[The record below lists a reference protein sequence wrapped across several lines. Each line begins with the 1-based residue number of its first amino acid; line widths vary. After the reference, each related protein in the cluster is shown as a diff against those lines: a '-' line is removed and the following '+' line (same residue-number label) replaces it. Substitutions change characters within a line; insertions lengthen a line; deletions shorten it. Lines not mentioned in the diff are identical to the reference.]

1 MIDSTNFH
9 LQTKGCFSKCNTP
22 ESQPDYISLDRT
34 GNVSSRY
41 WYTKNGV
48 VRSSNHWGRVASCVW
63 TLKGFSTRINEC
75 EFCIETSGYISFL
88 DLEKST
94 NEFQNIVD
102 EEYRGLNEL
111 AKLSKDEYPTYLEL
125 KKTKEGKLLTS
136 IFNSK
141 IKNLFNL

>member
-22 ESQPDYISLDRT
+22 DSQPDYIS
-34 GNVSSRY
+34 
-41 WYTKNGV
+41 
-48 VRSSNHWGRVASCVW
+48 
-63 TLKGFSTRINEC
+63 FS
-75 EFCIETSGYISFL
+75 

-111 AKLSKDEYPTYLEL
+111 AKLSKEEYPTYLEL
-125 KKTKEGKLLTS
+125 RKTKEGKLLTS
-136 IFNSK
+136 IFNNK